1 MRGWCAVAIGGSMLL
16 AWSCK
21 DTITGNGPSS
31 VVFPAN
37 NVSYNS
43 EVQVLFNQACNYS
56 GCHDD
61 GTHQSPLKLT
71 SWGETVTVGGV
82 VIPGKPDQSILVV
95 WIEGRVGTERMPP
108 GSQALNQNQIN
119 GIRTWVAEGAKNN

>member
-1 MRGWCAVAIGGSMLL
+1 MRGWRAVAIGGSVLL

-21 DTITGNGPSS
+21 DTITGPST

-43 EVQVLFNQACNYS
+43 EVQALFNQACNYS

-82 VIPGKPDQSILVV
+82 VIPRKPDQSILVF
-95 WIEGRVGTERMPP
+95 WIEGRAGTERMPP
-108 GSQALNQNQIN
+108 GSQPLNQNQIN
-119 GIRTWVAEGAKNN
+119 GIRTWVAEGGKNN